1 MAGNWNSGGRA
12 PPPAKPGPGR
22 PKGSKDKIGRQC
34 KENIIAVFDAIG
46 GIKAMA
52 TWARRN
58 KGEFYKL
65 YARLIPN
72 YVQATVNVR
81 DASELT
87 DGELVSIITGPGSR
101 GVAGAQTGE
110 AEPHELH

>member
-1 MAGNWNSGGRA
+1 MSYFIGNAGKGKYL
-12 PPPAKPGPGR
+12 PPGKGR
-22 PKGSKDKIGRQC
+22 PPGSKDKIGRQC
-34 KENIIAVFDAIG
+34 KENIIAVFEAVG
-46 GIKAMA
+46 GIKSMA

-58 KGEFYKL
+58 RTEFYKL

-87 DGELVSIITGPGSR
+87 DGELVRIITGPGSR
-101 GVAGAQTGE
+101 GAAGE
-110 AEPHELH
+110 APSESEPHELH